1 MARGKIWTHADHQH
15 LRWYAE
21 RGFSAHETGRMMD
34 RTEAAIARK
43 ALELRIAFHG
53 PSSAPFGN
61 QNGVR
66 GAFKAVLR
74 AYDRA
79 HPQPPL

>member
-1 MARGKIWTHADHQH
+1 
-15 LRWYAE
+15 
-21 RGFSAHETGRMMD
+21 MMD